1 MNLFVRHKGVKN
13 SILNLCPFD
22 PAYIIMGLVI
32 LVVLLLILVIVTMT
46 KLRRLDRKYDYFM
59 RGKDAETLE
68 DIIMDEIDEL
78 RDLRAE
84 DRSNKDSIRTLNR
97 NFRASFQKYGVVKYN
112 AFKGMGG
119 NLSFALA
126 VLDYTNSGFVM
137 NCVHSREGCYLY
149 IKEVDMGQTDIVLGN
164 EEQEALEQALGYV
177 KKS

>member
-1 MNLFVRHKGVKN
+1 
-13 SILNLCPFD
+13 
-22 PAYIIMGLVI
+22 MGLVI
-32 LVVLLLILVIVTMT
+32 LVVLLLILAIITMT

-97 NFRASFQKYGVVKYN
+97 NFRASFQKYGIVKYN

-149 IKEVDMGQTDIVLGN
+149 IKEVDMGQTDIVLGS

-177 KKS
+177 KKN

>member
-1 MNLFVRHKGVKN
+1 MEN

-78 RDLRAE
+78 RDLRDE

>member
-1 MNLFVRHKGVKN
+1 MEN

-32 LVVLLLILVIVTMT
+32 LVVLLLILAIITMT
-46 KLRRLDRKYDYFM
+46 ELRRLDRKYDYFM

-97 NFRASFQKYGVVKYN
+97 NFRASFQKYGIVKYN

-177 KKS
+177 KKN

>member
-1 MNLFVRHKGVKN
+1 MEN

-32 LVVLLLILVIVTMT
+32 LVVLLLILAIITMT

-78 RDLRAE
+78 RDLGAE

-97 NFRASFQKYGVVKYN
+97 NFRASFQKYGIVKYN

-149 IKEVDMGQTDIVLGN
+149 LKEVDMGQTDIVLGN

-177 KKS
+177 KKN

>member
-1 MNLFVRHKGVKN
+1 MEN

-32 LVVLLLILVIVTMT
+32 LVVLLLILAIITMT

-97 NFRASFQKYGVVKYN
+97 NFRASFQKYGIVKYN

-164 EEQEALEQALGYV
+164 EEQEDR
-177 KKS
+177 KSVV

>member
-1 MNLFVRHKGVKN
+1 MEN

-32 LVVLLLILVIVTMT
+32 LVVLLLILAIITMT

-59 RGKDAETLE
+59 RGQDAETLE

-97 NFRASFQKYGVVKYN
+97 NFRASFQKYGIVKYN

-177 KKS
+177 KKN

>member
-1 MNLFVRHKGVKN
+1 MEN

-22 PAYIIMGLVI
+22 PAYIIMGLVL

>member
-1 MNLFVRHKGVKN
+1 MEN

-32 LVVLLLILVIVTMT
+32 LVVLLLILAIITMT

-97 NFRASFQKYGVVKYN
+97 NFRASFQKYGIVKYN

-137 NCVHSREGCYLY
+137 NCVHSRMLSVYQRG
-149 IKEVDMGQTDIVLGN
+149 
-164 EEQEALEQALGYV
+164 
-177 KKS
+177 

>member
-1 MNLFVRHKGVKN
+1 MEN

-32 LVVLLLILVIVTMT
+32 LVVLLLILAIITMT

-97 NFRASFQKYGVVKYN
+97 NFRASFQKYGIVKYN

-119 NLSFALA
+119 NLSFVVAL
-126 VLDYTNSGFVM
+126 LDDNNTGFVL
-137 NCVHSREGCYLY
+137 NSVHSREGCYLY
-149 IKEVDMGQTDIVLGN
+149 MKDVVEGKTEVLLGS
-164 EEQEALEQALGYV
+164 EEKEALERALGYH
-177 KKS
+177 

>member
-1 MNLFVRHKGVKN
+1 MEN

-32 LVVLLLILVIVTMT
+32 LVVLLLILAIITMT

-97 NFRASFQKYGVVKYN
+97 NFRASFQKYGIEKYN
-112 AFKGMGG
+112 ADKGMGG

-177 KKS
+177 KKN

>member
-1 MNLFVRHKGVKN
+1 MEN

-32 LVVLLLILVIVTMT
+32 LVVLLLILAIITMT

-97 NFRASFQKYGVVKYN
+97 NFRASFQKYGIVKYN

-126 VLDYTNSGFVM
+126 VLDYTHSGFVM

-177 KKS
+177 KKN

>member
-1 MNLFVRHKGVKN
+1 MEN

-32 LVVLLLILVIVTMT
+32 LVVLLLILAIITMT

-97 NFRASFQKYGVVKYN
+97 NFRASFQKYGIVKYN

-149 IKEVDMGQTDIVLGN
+149 IKEVDIGQTDIVLGN

-177 KKS
+177 KKN

>member
-1 MNLFVRHKGVKN
+1 MEN

-32 LVVLLLILVIVTMT
+32 LVVLLLILAIITMT

-68 DIIMDEIDEL
+68 DIIMDEM

-97 NFRASFQKYGVVKYN
+97 NFRASFQKYGIVKYN

-177 KKS
+177 KKN

>member
-1 MNLFVRHKGVKN
+1 MEN

-32 LVVLLLILVIVTMT
+32 LVVLLLILAIITMT

-97 NFRASFQKYGVVKYN
+97 NFRASFQKYGIVKYN

-164 EEQEALEQALGYV
+164 EEQEALEQGM
-177 KKS
+177 

>member
-1 MNLFVRHKGVKN
+1 MEN

-46 KLRRLDRKYDYFM
+46 NLRRLDRKYDYFM

-164 EEQEALEQALGYV
+164 EEQEAL
-177 KKS
+177 

>member
-1 MNLFVRHKGVKN
+1 MEN

-32 LVVLLLILVIVTMT
+32 LVVLLLILAIITMT
-46 KLRRLDRKYDYFM
+46 KLRRLDRKYDYFI

-97 NFRASFQKYGVVKYN
+97 NFRASFQKYGIVKYN

-177 KKS
+177 KKN

>member
-1 MNLFVRHKGVKN
+1 MEN

-32 LVVLLLILVIVTMT
+32 LGVLLLILVIVTMT

>member
-1 MNLFVRHKGVKN
+1 MEN

-32 LVVLLLILVIVTMT
+32 LVVLLLILAIITMT

-84 DRSNKDSIRTLNR
+84 DRSNKESIRTLNR
-97 NFRASFQKYGVVKYN
+97 NFRASFQKYGIVKYT

-177 KKS
+177 KKN

>member
-1 MNLFVRHKGVKN
+1 MEN
-13 SILNLCPFD
+13 SILNQCPFD
-22 PAYIIMGLVI
+22 PAFIILGLIIV
-32 LVVLLLILVIVTMT
+32 VVLLLVLVIVTMT

-68 DIIMDEIDEL
+68 DIIMDEVDEL
-78 RDLRAE
+78 RNLRAE

-97 NFRASFQKYGVVKYN
+97 NFRSSFQKYGVVKYN

-126 VLDYTNSGFVM
+126 ILDFTNSGLIL

-149 IKEVDMGQTDIVLGN
+149 IKQVDVGKTDKVLGN

>member
-1 MNLFVRHKGVKN
+1 MEN

-32 LVVLLLILVIVTMT
+32 LVVLLLILAIITMT

-78 RDLRAE
+78 GDLRAE

-97 NFRASFQKYGVVKYN
+97 NFRASFQKYGIVKYN

-177 KKS
+177 KKN

>member
-1 MNLFVRHKGVKN
+1 MEN
-13 SILNLCPFD
+13 SILNQCPFD
-22 PAYIIMGLVI
+22 PAYIILGLMI
-32 LVVLLLILVIVTMT
+32 IVVLLLILVIVTMA
-46 KLRRLDRKYDYFM
+46 KLRKLDRKYDYFM

-68 DIIMDEIDEL
+68 DMIMDELDEL

-97 NFRASFQKYGVVKYN
+97 NFRASFQKYGIVKYN

-119 NLSFALA
+119 NLCFALS

-177 KKS
+177 KKN

>member
-1 MNLFVRHKGVKN
+1 MEN

-32 LVVLLLILVIVTMT
+32 LVVLLLILAIITMT

-97 NFRASFQKYGVVKYN
+97 NFRASFQKYGIVKYN

-164 EEQEALEQALGYV
+164 EE
-177 KKS
+177 

>member
-1 MNLFVRHKGVKN
+1 MEN

-32 LVVLLLILVIVTMT
+32 LVVLLLILAIITMT

-68 DIIMDEIDEL
+68 DIIIDEIDEL

-97 NFRASFQKYGVVKYN
+97 NFRASFQKYGIVKYN

-177 KKS
+177 KKN

>member
-1 MNLFVRHKGVKN
+1 MEN

-32 LVVLLLILVIVTMT
+32 LVVLLLILAIITMT

-68 DIIMDEIDEL
+68 EIIMDEIDEL

-97 NFRASFQKYGVVKYN
+97 NFRASFQKYGIVKYN

-177 KKS
+177 KKN